1 MVVRPMQTQNEADE
15 TIQTSPEELVKG
27 MIKLVSLPHV
37 CIRVNLMVD
46 DPSFSNNDIGD
57 IISQD
62 ASLTARLLKVANS
75 AFYGFQSK
83 IETVSRAV
91 TVIGSHELRDLVLA
105 VSAVRAF
112 TNIPIDLAN
121 MASFWRHSMF
131 CGIVARLIAEKCHV
145 LHTER
150 LFVSGLLHD
159 LGQLIVFH
167 KLPELSR
174 KILRRV
180 DLTDEEFHTV
190 EEQFLGFNHGDVGAE
205 LMKLWQMPPA
215 LRNAIKFHH
224 CPGLAD
230 EDDLEAS
237 IVHLANAITHIA
249 ELEQLR
255 DISIQRI
262 DPYAWS
268 RTKLSEEIIDEII
281 DEAHPLLFDGLA
293 LIMPND

>member
-1 MVVRPMQTQNEADE
+1 MQKQDE
-15 TIQTSPEELVKG
+15 VDKDNQSSPEELVKG

-57 IISQD
+57 VISQD
-62 ASLTARLLKVANS
+62 ASLTVRLLKVANS
-75 AFYGFQSK
+75 AFFGFQSK

-91 TVIGSHELRDLVLA
+91 TVIGTHQLRDLVLA
-105 VSAVRAF
+105 VSAVRTF

-131 CGIVARLIAEKCHV
+131 CGIVARLIAQKCNV

-159 LGQLIVFH
+159 IGQLIIFH

-174 KILRRV
+174 KMLRQV
-180 DLTDEEFHTV
+180 DLTDEELQTIEKH
-190 EEQFLGFNHGDVGAE
+190 FLGFNHGDVGAE
-205 LMKLWQMPPA
+205 LMKIWQLPPS
-215 LRNAIKFHH
+215 LCNAVKYHH
-224 CPGLAD
+224 NPGKA
-230 EDDLEAS
+230 ESDDLEAS
-237 IVHLANAITHIA
+237 IIHLANAITHIA
-249 ELEQLR
+249 ELEHMR

-262 DPYAWS
+262 DPYAWQ
-268 RTKLSEEIIDEII
+268 RTKLSEDIIDGII

-293 LIMPND
+293 MIMPNE